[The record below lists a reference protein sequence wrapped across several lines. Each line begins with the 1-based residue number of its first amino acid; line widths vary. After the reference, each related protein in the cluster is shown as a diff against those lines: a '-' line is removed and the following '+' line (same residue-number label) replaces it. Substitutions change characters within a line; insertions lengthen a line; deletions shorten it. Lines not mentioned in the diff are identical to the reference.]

1 MFPTDRGSHMPID
14 STALSSL
21 SATLDDLTRRLGQL
35 AKEAEEDDED
45 RGELLEVER
54 QLQIAGRR
62 LDKLLRRAA
71 RRA

>member
-1 MFPTDRGSHMPID
+1 MPID

-21 SATLDDLTRRLGQL
+21 SATLDDRTSRLGHL
-35 AKEAEEDDED
+35 AAGGDEEDEE
-45 RGELLEVER
+45 RGELLEIER

-62 LDKLLRRAA
+62 LDKLVRRAT

>member
-1 MFPTDRGSHMPID
+1 MPID

-21 SATLDDLTRRLGQL
+21 AATLDDLTVRLGHL
-35 AKEAEEDDED
+35 AAGGDDDDEE
-45 RGELLEVER
+45 RGELLEIER

-62 LDKLLRRAA
+62 LDKLVRRAT

>member
-1 MFPTDRGSHMPID
+1 MPID

-21 SATLDDLTRRLGQL
+21 SATLDDLTERLGQL
-35 AKEAEEDDED
+35 AMDAHEDDED
-45 RGELLEVER
+45 RGELLEVQR

-62 LDKLLRRAA
+62 LDKLLRRTS